1 MHKSAKYHH
10 WFLLISLTLPLY
22 SNALSAQTLNQQ
34 SFPEIRITISAGQLK
49 QLKSSKGSKL
59 KMNDAILTIN
69 GDTASI
75 KDMHVRGKTTLYFN
89 RKSFSVDL
97 DKTLDV
103 MIEGE
108 KIPLE
113 KIDLLNLAMDKNI
126 WHNRWSFLIM
136 AQLGIFP
143 PFNSYCTVLI
153 NNEPQGIYLLVEKPQ
168 HAASSLGSPYIIR
181 RGLNHAVDK
190 EYIET
195 TSKEELKKYRKQ
207 YRSLYETGNL
217 KGEALY
223 QRFNESI
230 YIDHYFTWIGF
241 NYLVMNGDY
250 SDELFLYIHPD
261 TKRYEVIGWD
271 YDDLFKVNPHEGKVI
286 RNQTY
291 KDRMLFS
298 LEDSFD
304 KKIASDDYIYSK
316 YKETLNQLLFLFDS
330 TLVTSSS
337 QKVMHELE
345 SLSLNPE
352 NVQATRYLDKDPFD
366 IENAKQDMHKSISYL
381 LSHMDILLKKF
392 ETKSE

>member
-75 KDMHVRGKTTLYFN
+75 KDMNLRGKTTLYFN

-195 TSKEELKKYRKQ
+195 ASKEELKKYR
-207 YRSLYETGNL
+207 
-217 KGEALY
+217 
-223 QRFNESI
+223 
-230 YIDHYFTWIGF
+230 
-241 NYLVMNGDY
+241 
-250 SDELFLYIHPD
+250 
-261 TKRYEVIGWD
+261 
-271 YDDLFKVNPHEGKVI
+271 
-286 RNQTY
+286 
-291 KDRMLFS
+291 
-298 LEDSFD
+298 
-304 KKIASDDYIYSK
+304 
-316 YKETLNQLLFLFDS
+316 
-330 TLVTSSS
+330 
-337 QKVMHELE
+337 
-345 SLSLNPE
+345 E
-352 NVQATRYLDKDPFD
+352 NVKIKR
-366 IENAKQDMHKSISYL
+366 KQG
-381 LSHMDILLKKF
+381 
-392 ETKSE
+392 